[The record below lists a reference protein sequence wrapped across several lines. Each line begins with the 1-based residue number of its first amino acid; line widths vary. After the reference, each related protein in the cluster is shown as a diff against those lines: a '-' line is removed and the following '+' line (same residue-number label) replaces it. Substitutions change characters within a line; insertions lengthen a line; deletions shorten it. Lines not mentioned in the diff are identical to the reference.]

1 MARRETAGDGGI
13 ELTIF
18 GGPGAEEYATR
29 QYGKYGR
36 ELMVTLRQPV
46 TPHIGIGIG
55 TAAVRPDALAGPT
68 PPHR

>member
-1 MARRETAGDGGI
+1 VARREIAGDGGI

-36 ELMVTLRQPV
+36 ELMVTLRQP
-46 TPHIGIGIG
+46 
-55 TAAVRPDALAGPT
+55 
-68 PPHR
+68 

>member
-1 MARRETAGDGGI
+1 LAGREIAGDGGI

-36 ELMVTLRQPV
+36 EVVTLRKP
-46 TPHIGIGIG
+46 
-55 TAAVRPDALAGPT
+55 
-68 PPHR
+68 

>member
-1 MARRETAGDGGI
+1 VARREIAGDGGI
-13 ELTIF
+13 KLTIF
-18 GGPGAEEYATR
+18 GGPGAKEYAAW

-46 TPHIGIGIG
+46 TPHIG
-55 TAAVRPDALAGPT
+55 TAAVRPDAHAGPT